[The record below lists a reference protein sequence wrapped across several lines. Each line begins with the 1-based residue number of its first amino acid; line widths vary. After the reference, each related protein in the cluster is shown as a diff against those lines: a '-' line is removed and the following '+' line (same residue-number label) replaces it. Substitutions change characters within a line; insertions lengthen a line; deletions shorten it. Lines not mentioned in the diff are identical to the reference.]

1 MATENIS
8 TNPTCKSSDIIGLW
22 FRWSVRE
29 GNYYKLLAKL
39 TIGCNLVEIL
49 RGGRRLSLA
58 HLMSSWEAIC
68 QIFTTVGGPDQRNF
82 CERSNK
88 YPIWP
93 SMMKTIT
100 HWWKRSLKALLQD
113 LVQNCNKVIH
123 CIFTLCDLLVVVRV
137 VWASD
142 MGIRINCVFGEIYQK
157 SIQAGATLGT
167 LAPSLPPKL
176 DTLWLEGIRL
186 ATNCKGVASAL

>member
-1 MATENIS
+1 M
-8 TNPTCKSSDIIGLW
+8 NPPCKLLDIIGLW

-39 TIGCNLVEIL
+39 TIGCNLLKIL
-49 RGGRRLSLA
+49 RGGRRLLLA

-68 QIFTTVGGPDQRNF
+68 QIFTTVGGRTKETFVKGQTIYI
-82 CERSNK
+82 
-88 YPIWP
+88 YPLWP
-93 SMMKTIT
+93 NVMKTIT

-113 LVQNCNKVIH
+113 LVQNCNKVIN
-123 CIFTLCDLLVVVRV
+123 CIFTLCDLLFVVRV

-176 DTLWLEGIRL
+176 DTLWLEGIRV